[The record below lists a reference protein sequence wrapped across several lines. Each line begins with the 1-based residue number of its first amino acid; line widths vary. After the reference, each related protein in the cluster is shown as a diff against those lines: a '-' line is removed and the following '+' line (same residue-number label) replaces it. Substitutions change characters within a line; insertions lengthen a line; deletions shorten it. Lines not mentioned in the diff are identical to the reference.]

1 MQQFAGSPVIAARYF
16 QVVFQN
22 PTLGSIP
29 AIQQAHLEVLVDAIV
44 VALQSLAPTALAL
57 MAVLESTTA
66 QFLQAC
72 LSVLPLASPEA
83 AESPA
88 VLEPIDFA
96 DALESLAGRH
106 LIDVIRREGAAPQF
120 ALPES
125 VREHVRA
132 RTITQYLSNRVAFH
146 TAASAAFLADND
158 MFEAV
163 RHLILIDEVDS
174 ALGIVCAE
182 WDRRDNSVVKR
193 VCDLFHRDYVLAHLE
208 AVAVVWLVESAAA
221 DRDGVEMS
229 RLAHLSDRLR
239 AARMVDIG
247 VLELRARITVRA
259 AMTRVLLGQN
269 LLGEAEATVADA
281 ASDVHRAKATARRTL
296 GGAYTEHLLSAAHCA
311 LIGGDLIAAHRFF
324 ASAQS
329 AGRARPHH
337 SAIARATLGLALC
350 SIFNADFEAAQRHID
365 GAAAVWGATSAV
377 GELELTSAWAQILL
391 WSCVGADAQLI
402 AFGTALTA
410 RARADIRWNALAQFV
425 DAARL
430 ASSRCFADATNVL
443 RNLSGLTLGGLQQP
457 LFQQTVQTSLALM
470 AVLSG
475 RPGTGFTALSI
486 TPPSENHAVC
496 FNAFRALLEAARADP
511 SAALRATDECIA
523 NATSHARLMLP
534 YVYLSRSI
542 AFSLQSHPQASAD
555 ALAVSRALASGR
567 SQRVPFA
574 EILARFADRVA
585 SASASTSATNGADP
599 VGQLDELAHSAGAAG
614 SIGGSSTLTPKERQV
629 LTHLAQD
636 GTLSVIATSL
646 FVSENTLKSHTR
658 SIYRKLGVS
667 SRREATDRGA
677 LWGLV

>member
-16 QVVFQN
+16 EVVLQN
-22 PTLGSIP
+22 PTLGSLL
-29 AIQQAHLEVLVDAIV
+29 ALQQAHLDVLLDAA
-44 VALQSLAPTALAL
+44 ALHSLAPAALAL

-66 QFLQAC
+66 QFLEAC
-72 LSVLPLASPEA
+72 LTAPLTIGFEP

-88 VLEPIDFA
+88 WLNPTHFA
-96 DALESLAGRH
+96 DTLESLACRN
-106 LIDVIRREGAAPQF
+106 LINVVRREGAAPQF

-132 RTITQYLSNRVAFH
+132 RTITHYLGNRVAFH
-146 TAASAAFLADND
+146 SAASAVFLAEHDV
-158 MFEAV
+158 FEAV
-163 RHLILIDEVDS
+163 RHLLLIDEVDS

-182 WDRRDNSVVKR
+182 WDRLETTVVKQ
-193 VCDLFHRDYVLAHLE
+193 VCDLFHRDDVLAHLE
-208 AVAVVWLVESAAA
+208 AVAVFWLVESAAA
-221 DRDGVEMS
+221 DRDDVEIAH
-229 RLAHLSDRLR
+229 LAHLSDRLR

-259 AMTRVLLGQN
+259 AMTRVLLEQD
-269 LLGEAEATVADA
+269 LLEEAEATAADA
-281 ASDVHRAKATARRTL
+281 ASDVHRAKATARRSL
-296 GGAYTEHLLSAAHCA
+296 GGAYTEHLLSAAQCA
-311 LIGGDLIAAHRFF
+311 LIGGDLIAAHHFF
-324 ASAQS
+324 ASAES

-350 SIFNADFEAAQRHID
+350 AIFNADFEAAQRHID
-365 GAAAVWGATSAV
+365 GAAIARGANRSD

-402 AFGTALTA
+402 AFGTALAA
-410 RARADIRWNALAQFV
+410 RARADIRWSALAQFV
-425 DAARL
+425 DAVRL
-430 ASSRCFADATNVL
+430 ASSHCFADATNVL
-443 RNLSGLTLGGLQQP
+443 RNLSGLTLGGWQQP

-475 RPGTGFTALSI
+475 RPGTGLAALSI

-496 FNAFRALLEAARADP
+496 FNAFRSLVEAARGELT
-511 SAALRATDECIA
+511 AALRATDECIA
-523 NATSHARLMLP
+523 IATSHARLMLP

-542 AFSLQSHPQASAD
+542 AFSLQSHPQSAAD
-555 ALAVSRALASGR
+555 ALAVSRALAAGR

-574 EILARFADRVA
+574 EILARFSERVGPGPVSSIAADDTVRL
-585 SASASTSATNGADP
+585 DP
-599 VGQLDELAHSAGAAG
+599 FDELATAAG
-614 SIGGSSTLTPKERQV
+614 TLAGLAGSSTLTPKERQV
-629 LTHLAQD
+629 LIHLAQV